1 MMPGQPLTALRLCA
15 MSATGCVRSVGTVS
29 LSKTVVPQQQLSTF
43 DEARRLLVEP
53 DPEEAVRQSILAQL
67 RVTEP
72 GT

>member
-1 MMPGQPLTALRLCA
+1 M
-15 MSATGCVRSVGTVS
+15 GTVS

-72 GT
+72 ET